1 MKNDPSFKLLAL
13 VIIAGLITAV
23 FSSATPEETA
33 STTVLVASA
42 N

>member
-13 VIIAGLITAV
+13 VIIAGVITAV
-23 FSSATPEETA
+23 FSPAAPEETTSA
-33 STTVLVASA
+33 AVMVASA